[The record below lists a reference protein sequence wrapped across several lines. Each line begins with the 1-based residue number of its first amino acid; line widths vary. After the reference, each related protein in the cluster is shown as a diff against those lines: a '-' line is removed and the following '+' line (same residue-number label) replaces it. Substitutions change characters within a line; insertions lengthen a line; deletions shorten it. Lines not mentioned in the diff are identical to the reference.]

1 MPTSDNLER
10 FSKIAQSAAVILGV
24 AFAVYE
30 LVLKDREQERQF
42 VELTLKQVE
51 AGQSKEVQEARK
63 RLFALKDLAYAT
75 PTDGPGDQREK
86 DQRMAVDVSSRFDS
100 DTRELTHFY
109 NVIARCV
116 EAGFCNLKLAQA
128 LICDDAE
135 RDLYAIHE
143 LQGRLGNKN
152 LGPRFI
158 LGLLSLQNSC
168 PGQAK
173 ITVDTFV
180 KAIP

>member
-75 PTDGPGDQREK
+75 ALLHNSDSSKVAPTPG
-86 DQRMAVDVSSRFDS
+86 
-100 DTRELTHFY
+100 
-109 NVIARCV
+109 
-116 EAGFCNLKLAQA
+116 GFQA
-128 LICDDAE
+128 
-135 RDLYAIHE
+135 
-143 LQGRLGNKN
+143 
-152 LGPRFI
+152 
-158 LGLLSLQNSC
+158 
-168 PGQAK
+168 
-173 ITVDTFV
+173 
-180 KAIP
+180 